1 MLSVAAVVH
10 CCCSRMTCGKGV
22 NVLPCGCVQVNPPL
36 SAHAKDFIK
45 VCLRHR
51 PSARPTIKQLLQHDW
66 IVAHR
71 AGAGAAAPPLGDVSA
86 ELVGAEDGAWSD
98 VLEAVDC
105 DTARRMREA
114 QR

>member
-1 MLSVAAVVH
+1 
-10 CCCSRMTCGKGV
+10 MTCGKGV
-22 NVLPCGCVQVNPPL
+22 NVPVHGRVQVNPPL

-51 PSARPTIKQLLQHDW
+51 PQARPTIKQLLQHDW

-71 AGAGAAAPPLGDVSA
+71 AEAGAATQPLGDVSA
-86 ELVGAEDGAWSD
+86 ELVSAEEGAWSD